1 MSAAAR
7 APEDQA
13 RANFYALLAR
23 LFYAPPDRELLDSIA
38 AAGELHSA
46 DEKTPLALA
55 WRELKAAAAAT
66 EPEAAR
72 EEYES
77 VFVGTGK
84 AEVTL
89 YTTAYAAGNAA
100 RSPIR
105 NPLVSIK
112 DFLAA
117 RGLSRK
123 QAVHEPEDHIAA
135 LCEIM
140 RHLVAAEDA
149 AAQRNFFG
157 QFMQPA
163 VTSLCDAIACCEHIR
178 FYRPVARFAARF
190 FEVEHAVFN
199 ME

>member
-1 MSAAAR
+1 MSAAAL

-13 RANFYALLAR
+13 RSNFYALLAR

-38 AAGELHSA
+38 AAEEIHAG

-55 WRELKAAAAAT
+55 WQELKAAAGAT
-66 EPEAAR
+66 EPESAR

-89 YTTAYAAGNAA
+89 YTTAYAAGSAA
-100 RSPIR
+100 RNPHH

-112 DFLAA
+112 DFLAV
-117 RGLSRK
+117 RGLWRK
-123 QAVHEPEDHIAA
+123 QTVHEPEDHIAA
-135 LCEIM
+135 LCEVM
-140 RHLVAAEDA
+140 RHLVATEDA
-149 AAQRNFFG
+149 AAQRNFFA

-163 VTSLCDAIACCEHIR
+163 ATSLCDAIAGCEHIH

-190 FEVEHAVFN
+190 FEIEHTALN
-199 ME
+199 LE